1 MQLPNL
7 AGLSLGPPTGP
18 MFTYTAPPGHARE
31 TRLAKRAKGQRN
43 DQCAISFEE
52 FEDGEEVW
60 QSPNSDH
67 LYKPQEIYRQI
78 HTNGYVDPMT
88 REPIPYDEAT
98 CLYDWLI
105 AHGFNVAPPP
115 PPPPPPDPP
124 QDGTL
129 DSDLQQIFAAAGLDT
144 DPWRLFTDLT
154 DEMRA
159 APTLVA
165 MRTPI
170 LPLPES
176 LGGLFV
182 PMRLAPSYRQQHSE
196 ELNSMFMLN
205 PDLFTDFRRPD
216 MPLIVNVY
224 WVDFRPREEE
234 ANPLAPPDIGGAFLL
249 TLNLSDHG
257 RRPEINTLQK
267 LHLCLTLLQSQ
278 ALLHPPEASILETYR
293 KVLVFIFFDLST
305 APEDP
310 SDELLDALEQRL
322 RSIFERYYPAAAQM
336 LRPEILRRPED
347 NSIKIRLTLSTP
359 TEFALMSSSAK
370 TYLFI
375 ENTGKNIGV
384 SLQIALKHN
393 EFATFVRDDAA
404 YKVGGL
410 ADVPAEL
417 TRVLEAP
424 LNDFFLP
431 GTRSDQVHLWRERSQ
446 LVGNMMGMIDVV
458 VWHTWRPLLNLLTQD
473 TDIRLLPL
481 LRTQLG
487 EHIEEDPSFIIHNEQ
502 NNNPF
507 QIVSYCTQEL
517 GSSES
522 LVQEHIN
529 VRWVFGDALTARRA
543 MSHYYQWLMPE
554 FVRDLTQFG
563 VNINLVLR

>member
-1 MQLPNL
+1 MPLPNL
-7 AGLSLGPPTGP
+7 GALGLGPPTGP
-18 MFTYTAPPGHARE
+18 MVTYTAPPGHDRE

-52 FEDGEEVW
+52 FRNGEEVW
-60 QSPNSDH
+60 TSPNSEH

-98 CLYDWLI
+98 CLYDWLR

-115 PPPPPPDPP
+115 DPPPDPP
-124 QDGTL
+124 QDSTV

-170 LPLPES
+170 LPLPQS
-176 LGGLFV
+176 LDRLFV

-196 ELNSMFMLN
+196 ELNNMFMLN
-205 PDLFTDFRRPD
+205 QGLFDDFRRPD
-216 MPLIVNVY
+216 MPFILNVY
-224 WVDFRPREEE
+224 WVDFSQREEE
-234 ANPLAPPDIGGAFLL
+234 ANPLAPPGIGGAFLL

-278 ALLHPPEASILETYR
+278 ARLDPPEASTLETYR
-293 KVLVFIFFDLST
+293 KVLVFIFFDLSIQ
-305 APEDP
+305 PENP

-336 LRPEILRRPED
+336 MRPEILRRPED

-359 TEFALMSSSAK
+359 TEFARMSSSAK

-375 ENTGKNIGV
+375 ENTGKNIQV
-384 SLQIALKHN
+384 SLQIALKHD
-393 EFATFVRDDAA
+393 EFATFVLNDAA
-404 YKVGGL
+404 QKMPSEPL
-410 ADVPAEL
+410 PLEL
-417 TRVLEAP
+417 TRVLQGP

-431 GTRSDQVHLWRERSQ
+431 GTRSDQVYLWQSRSK

-473 TDIRLLPL
+473 TDLGLLPL

-487 EHIEEDPSFIIHNEQ
+487 EQIAEDPSFMIHNEQ

-507 QIVSYCTQEL
+507 QIVSYRTQEL

-529 VRWVFGDALTARRA
+529 PRWVFGDGLTARRA
-543 MSHYYQWLMPE
+543 MSRYYQWLMPE
-554 FVRDLTQFG
+554 FVRDLCQFG